1 MKLIIIVIAG
11 LLVSI
16 NTVLNKAAVL
26 STDTTHLNPE
36 ILAIFGLA
44 LILIHLTVEKNKP

>member
-1 MKLIIIVIAG
+1 MKLIMVVIAG

-16 NTVLNKAAVL
+16 NNILNKSGVL